1 MRIAVLVPCFNE
13 EAAVGRVVAD
23 FRRHLPDASVYVYD
37 NNSTDRTREAAAAAG
52 AVVRGESHRGKGNVV
67 RRMFADVDADV
78 YVLVD
83 GDATYDASAAPAMV
97 ERLVA
102 ETLDMVVAAR
112 DEVDTAAYRAG
123 HRLGNRLLTG
133 AVAWLFGDVFDDML
147 SGYRVFSRRYVR
159 SFPAL
164 STGFETE
171 TELTVHA
178 LTLRMPIAEVRAQ
191 YFARPEGSS
200 SKLNT
205 FRDGARILAT
215 IANLL
220 RRERP
225 LLFFGVTGAL
235 LLAAAAAFGA
245 PVRAHLPADGARPAS
260 AHLGRRRQPGP
271 ARLPELRRR
280 ADPRQRRPGTAR
292 GQATRLPA
300 PRSRRRPRRGAEP
313 PCEDAAGAQAHARRP
328 GPATVDRGSLPRRA
342 SPRHVQ
348 ASPRRGPSGR
358 LRPDD
363 RGAWIVFNPQHSRA
377 AWPCSGRGDAPGG
390 WRQVSRP
397 ETPRPLAGVRVRQG
411 RFGSVTKRLQ
421 QLRRLLAP
429 S

>member
-178 LTLRMPIAEVRAQ
+178 LTLRMPIAEVRAP

-235 LLAAAAAFGA
+235 LLTAAATFGA
-245 PVRAHLPADGARPAS
+245 PVVRTYLQTGLVPRLPTWVAAAS
-260 AHLGRRRQPGP
+260 LALLGFLSFVAGLILDSVALGRRE
-271 ARLPELRRR
+271 AKRLAYLRHE
-280 ADPRQRRPGTAR
+280 AAAVP
-292 GQATRLPA
+292 
-300 PRSRRRPRRGAEP
+300 PRR
-313 PCEDAAGAQAHARRP
+313 
-328 GPATVDRGSLPRRA
+328 
-342 SPRHVQ
+342 
-348 ASPRRGPSGR
+348 
-358 LRPDD
+358 
-363 RGAWIVFNPQHSRA
+363 
-377 AWPCSGRGDAPGG
+377 
-390 WRQVSRP
+390 
-397 ETPRPLAGVRVRQG
+397 
-411 RFGSVTKRLQ
+411 
-421 QLRRLLAP
+421 
-429 S
+429 